1 MESMVNNV
9 NISAE
14 DNKDVQLEDINNE
27 KILEN
32 IGGIIFVSLLMI
44 VGFGGN
50 SIAIFVYLRKYRP
63 STHRT
68 FIVSLAIVDLATC
81 CVPMPFILVTLRYPI
96 MFQNNGGCKLL
107 QFLTYTMCIG
117 SSMILLTIAGERYR
131 KICVPH
137 GIQLSERM
145 SKYICILG
153 VLLGI
158 LLSWPAAVMY
168 GNRTFKTGVDQIVG
182 TECNVNDDFAETKY
196 PAYFNIF
203 LIFVFFATLIALSF
217 VYALIGKQIFR
228 MKKIISPKIQT
239 NVSETDSVTKT
250 QTTEF
255 SCSQQSQKEET
266 TKTGIF
272 PNICDDRSN
281 ISAKSFENRQGKQSF
296 ASVSKRYVLKEV
308 NTNKNDSEK
317 KQNRTVAITRV
328 LFIIT
333 VVYFCSYLPHLA
345 LRTAAFLNKNL
356 LPNLSFA
363 GMLAY
368 QTFRWTFFIN
378 NMANPIIYGLY
389 DRKFMREVRTLF
401 RSCLATCF
409 KQNQRRD
416 GDLA

>member
-1 MESMVNNV
+1 MVTTDNNM

-14 DNKDVQLEDINNE
+14 GNTDFRLEDVNKQ

-32 IGGIIFVSLLMI
+32 IGGIIFVSLMMI

-50 SIAIFVYLRKYRP
+50 SVAIFVYLRRYRP

-68 FIVSLAIVDLATC
+68 FIVTLAIVDLATC

-117 SSMILLTIAGERYR
+117 SSMIILAIAGERYR

-137 GIQLSERM
+137 GKQLSERM
-145 SKYICILG
+145 SKYLCVLG
-153 VLLGI
+153 IFLGI

-168 GNRTFKTGVDQIVG
+168 GNRTFKTGVDGIVG
-182 TECNVNDDFAETKY
+182 TECNVNDDFADTKY

-203 LIFVFFATLIALSF
+203 LIFVFFATLISLSV

-228 MKKIISPKIQT
+228 MKKIISLTCHT
-239 NVSETDSVTKT
+239 NISETDSMTKT

-255 SCSQQSQKEET
+255 SQKEET
-266 TKTGIF
+266 TKGGMF
-272 PNICDDRSN
+272 QNINDNVSN
-281 ISAKSFENRQGKQSF
+281 IAAKSFEEIGQGKQSV
-296 ASVSKRYVLKEV
+296 ASVSKNYVFKEV
-308 NTNKNDSEK
+308 NTNKKNTEK
-317 KQNRTVAITRV
+317 KQSRTVAITRV

-333 VVYFCSYLPHLA
+333 VVFFCSYLPHLA

-363 GMLAY
+363 GMSAY

-378 NMANPIIYGLY
+378 NMANPIIYGIY
-389 DRKFMREVRTLF
+389 DRKFKQEVLKLW
-401 RSCLATCF
+401 RSCYGTCF
-409 KQNQRRD
+409 KHNHRRD
-416 GDLA
+416 DDLA

>member
-1 MESMVNNV
+1 MRMESMDNNV
-9 NISAE
+9 SISAQ
-14 DNKDVQLEDINNE
+14 DDKDFQLEDLNDE
-27 KILEN
+27 KMLEN
-32 IGGIIFVSLLMI
+32 IGGIIFVSFLMI

-50 SIAIFVYLRKYRP
+50 STAIFVYLRKYRP

-107 QFLTYTMCIG
+107 QFLTYAMCVG

-137 GIQLSERM
+137 GKQLSERK
-145 SKYICILG
+145 SKYICVLG
-153 VLLGI
+153 ILLGI

-168 GNRTFKTGVDQIVG
+168 GNRTFKTVVDHIVG
-182 TECNVNDDFAETKY
+182 TECNVNDDFADTKY
-196 PAYFNIF
+196 PAFFNIF
-203 LIFVFFATLIALSF
+203 LIFIFFATLIALSV

-228 MKKIISPKIQT
+228 MKKILSPKIQT
-239 NVSETDSVTKT
+239 NFSETDSATKT

-266 TKTGIF
+266 TKGGIF
-272 PNICDDRSN
+272 QKVCDDRSN
-281 ISAKSFENRQGKQSF
+281 ISVKSLSV
-296 ASVSKRYVLKEV
+296 ASVSKNYVLKEL
-308 NTNKNDSEK
+308 NTNTQDNEKNKS
-317 KQNRTVAITRV
+317 RTVAITRV

-363 GMLAY
+363 EMLAY

-389 DRKFMREVRTLF
+389 DRKFMKEVRKLC
-401 RSCLATCF
+401 RLCLAICF

-416 GDLA
+416 FELT

>member
-1 MESMVNNV
+1 MVTMDNNM

-14 DNKDVQLEDINNE
+14 GNTNFQLEDVNNQ

-32 IGGIIFVSLLMI
+32 IGGIIFVSLMMI

-50 SIAIFVYLRKYRP
+50 SVAIFVYLRRYRP

-96 MFQNNGGCKLL
+96 MFQNNVGCKILH
-107 QFLTYTMCIG
+107 FLTYAMCIG

-131 KICVPH
+131 MICVPH
-137 GIQLSERM
+137 GKQLSERM
-145 SKYICILG
+145 SKYICVLG
-153 VLLGI
+153 IFLGI
-158 LLSWPAAVMY
+158 LLSWPVAVMY
-168 GNRTFKTGVDQIVG
+168 GNRTFKTGVDRIVG
-182 TECNVNDDFAETKY
+182 TECNVNDDFADTKY

-203 LIFVFFATLIALSF
+203 LIFVFLATLISLSV
-217 VYALIGKQIFR
+217 VYTLIGKQIFR
-228 MKKIISPKIQT
+228 MKKIISPKCNT
-239 NVSETDSVTKT
+239 NLSETDSKTKT

-255 SCSQQSQKEET
+255 SQKEET
-266 TKTGIF
+266 KKGGILN
-272 PNICDDRSN
+272 NINGN
-281 ISAKSFENRQGKQSF
+281 ISNKAANSCVDIGQGKQSVVI
-296 ASVSKRYVLKEV
+296 VSKNYMFKEV
-308 NTNKNDSEK
+308 NTKIKDTEK
-317 KQNRTVAITRV
+317 KQSRTVAITRV

-333 VVYFCSYLPHLA
+333 VVYVCSYLPHLA

-389 DRKFMREVRTLF
+389 DRKFKQEVRKLW
-401 RSCLATCF
+401 RSCFGTCF
-409 KQNQRRD
+409 KHNHSRD
-416 GDLA
+416 DDLA

>member
-1 MESMVNNV
+1 MVTADNYV

-14 DNKDVQLEDINNE
+14 GNTNFQLEDMNNK

-32 IGGIIFVSLLMI
+32 IGGIIFVSLMMI

-50 SIAIFVYLRKYRP
+50 SVAIFVYLRKYKS

-107 QFLTYTMCIG
+107 QFLTYAMCIG
-117 SSMILLTIAGERYR
+117 SLIIILAIAGERYR

-137 GIQLSERM
+137 GKQLSERM
-145 SKYICILG
+145 SKYICVLG
-153 VLLGI
+153 IFLGI

-168 GNRTFKTGVDQIVG
+168 GNRTFKTGVDGIVG
-182 TECNVNDDFAETKY
+182 TECNVNDDFADTKY

-203 LIFVFFATLIALSF
+203 LIFFVLATLMALAV
-217 VYALIGKQIFR
+217 VYALIAKQIFR
-228 MKKIISPKIQT
+228 MKKKISLTCHT
-239 NVSETDSVTKT
+239 NMSETDSMNKT

-255 SCSQQSQKEET
+255 SRKEET
-266 TKTGIF
+266 TKGGMF
-272 PNICDDRSN
+272 QNISDNISN
-281 ISAKSFENRQGKQSF
+281 IAAKSFEEIGQGNQSV
-296 ASVSKRYVLKEV
+296 ASVSKNYVFKEV
-308 NTNKNDSEK
+308 NTNRKETEK
-317 KQNRTVAITRV
+317 KQSRTVAITRV

-333 VVYFCSYLPHLA
+333 VVFFCSYLPHLA

-363 GMLAY
+363 GMSAY

-378 NMANPIIYGLY
+378 NMANPLIYGIY
-389 DRKFMREVRTLF
+389 DRKFKQEVLKLWK
-401 RSCLATCF
+401 SCYGTCC
-409 KQNQRRD
+409 KHNQGRD
-416 GDLA
+416 DDQA

>member
-1 MESMVNNV
+1 MRMESMDNNV
-9 NISAE
+9 SISAQ
-14 DNKDVQLEDINNE
+14 DDKAFQLEDLNDE
-27 KILEN
+27 KMLEN
-32 IGGIIFVSLLMI
+32 IGGIIFVSFLMI

-50 SIAIFVYLRKYRP
+50 STAIFVYLRKYRP

-68 FIVSLAIVDLATC
+68 FIISLAIVDLATC

-107 QFLTYTMCIG
+107 QFVTYAMCVG

-137 GIQLSERM
+137 GKQLSERK
-145 SKYICILG
+145 SKYICVLG
-153 VLLGI
+153 ILLGI

-168 GNRTFKTGVDQIVG
+168 GNRTFKTGFDHIVG
-182 TECNVNDDFAETKY
+182 TECNVNDDFADTKY

-203 LIFVFFATLIALSF
+203 LIFVVFATLIALSV
-217 VYALIGKQIFR
+217 VYAFIGKQIFR
-228 MKKIISPKIQT
+228 MKKIMSPKIQT
-239 NVSETDSVTKT
+239 NFSETDSATKT

-255 SCSQQSQKEET
+255 SCSQQSQKEDT
-266 TKTGIF
+266 TKGGIF
-272 PNICDDRSN
+272 QKFCDDRSN
-281 ISAKSFENRQGKQSF
+281 IPVKSLSV
-296 ASVSKRYVLKEV
+296 ASVSKNHVLMEL
-308 NTNKNDSEK
+308 NTKTQDNEKNQS
-317 KQNRTVAITRV
+317 RTVAITRV

-389 DRKFMREVRTLF
+389 DRKFMKEVRKLC
-401 RSCLATCF
+401 RSCLAICF

-416 GDLA
+416 FDLT

>member
-1 MESMVNNV
+1 MVTTDNNV

-14 DNKDVQLEDINNE
+14 GNTNIQLEDMNNE

-50 SIAIFVYLRKYRP
+50 SVAIFVYLRRYRP

-81 CVPMPFILVTLRYPI
+81 CVPMPYILVTLRYPI

-107 QFLTYTMCIG
+107 QFLTYAMCIG
-117 SSMILLTIAGERYR
+117 STMIILTIAGERYR
-131 KICVPH
+131 MICVPH
-137 GIQLSERM
+137 GKQLSERM
-145 SKYICILG
+145 SKYLCVLG
-153 VLLGI
+153 IFLGI
-158 LLSWPAAVMY
+158 LLSWPATVIY
-168 GNRTFKTGVDQIVG
+168 GNRTFKTGVDGIVG
-182 TECNVNDDFAETKY
+182 TECSVNDDFADTKY
-196 PAYFNIF
+196 PAYFYIF
-203 LIFVFFATLIALSF
+203 LIFVFLATLIALSV

-228 MKKIISPKIQT
+228 MKKIISLTCHT
-239 NVSETDSVTKT
+239 NMSETDSMTKT

-255 SCSQQSQKEET
+255 SRKEET
-266 TKTGIF
+266 TKGEMF
-272 PNICDDRSN
+272 QNISSN
-281 ISAKSFENRQGKQSF
+281 ISNIAAKSFEEIGQGKQF
-296 ASVSKRYVLKEV
+296 VTSVSKNYVFKEV
-308 NTNKNDSEK
+308 NTNRKDTEK
-317 KQNRTVAITRV
+317 KQRTVAITRV

-333 VVYFCSYLPHLA
+333 VVYVCSYLPHLA

-378 NMANPIIYGLY
+378 NMANPIIYGIY
-389 DRKFMREVRTLF
+389 DKKFKQEVLKLW
-401 RSCLATCF
+401 RSCFRTCL
-409 KQNQRRD
+409 KHNQRRD
-416 GDLA
+416 DDLA